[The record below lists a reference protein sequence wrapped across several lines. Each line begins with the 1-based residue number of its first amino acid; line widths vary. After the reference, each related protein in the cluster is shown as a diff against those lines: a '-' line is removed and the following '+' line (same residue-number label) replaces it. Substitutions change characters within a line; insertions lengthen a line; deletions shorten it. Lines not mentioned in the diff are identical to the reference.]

1 MLELRYI
8 GHSAVYLSDGTTRVV
23 IAPFITG
30 NPKAT
35 VSAEELE
42 ADLIL
47 VTHAHGDHWGDAA
60 LLAKKG
66 GLVVSTAEIA
76 AYAQRHGAQ
85 AQSMNVGGTYRFDG
99 GWLKWTPAWHSSSF
113 PDGTYGGM
121 PMGVVLEFG
130 GKRIYHAGDTALFS
144 DMRLIGEMSLD
155 LALLPIGD
163 NWTMGPDD
171 ALKALELL
179 RPKEVMPIHYN
190 TFPPIAQDGAAF
202 VARAGLLGVGGVALE
217 PGESRRL

>member
-23 IAPFITG
+23 IDPFITG

-35 VSAEELE
+35 ISADELE

-47 VTHAHGDHWGDAA
+47 ITHAHGDHWGDAVP
-60 LLAKKG
+60 LAKKG

-76 AYAQRHGAQ
+76 AYAQQHGAR
-85 AQSMNVGGTYRFDG
+85 AQSMNIGGTYRFDG

-144 DMRLIGEMSLD
+144 DMRLIGEMGLD

-179 RPKEVMPIHYN
+179 RPKEVVPIHYN

-202 VARAGLLGVGGVALE
+202 VARAGLLGVGGVALA

>member
-23 IAPFITG
+23 IDPFITG

>member
-8 GHSAVYLSDGTTRVV
+8 GHSAVYLSDGSTRIV
-23 IAPFITG
+23 IDPFITG

-35 VSAEELE
+35 VGVEAVE

-47 VTHAHGDHWGDAA
+47 VTHAHADHWGDALA
-60 LLAKKG
+60 LSRKG
-66 GLVVSTAEIA
+66 GLLISTAEIA
-76 AYAQRHGAQ
+76 AYAEQRGARV
-85 AQSMNVGGTYRFDG
+85 QSMNIGGRYSFKG

-113 PDGTYGGM
+113 SDGTYGGM
-121 PMGVVLEFG
+121 PMGVVLELG

-144 DMRLIGEMSLD
+144 DMRLIGEMELD

-179 RPKEVMPIHYN
+179 RPKRVMPIHYN

-202 VARAGLLGVGGVALE
+202 ASKAALMGIEGMALE
-217 PGESRRL
+217 PGESRIL